1 MEYNHDQVGGAQ
13 KTMEVI
19 SGGKA
24 LIQRESEGE
33 KGKIRRK
40 TSKREATEMDAK
52 KKRIFKVVLIF

>member
-52 KKRIFKVVLIF
+52 KKKNI